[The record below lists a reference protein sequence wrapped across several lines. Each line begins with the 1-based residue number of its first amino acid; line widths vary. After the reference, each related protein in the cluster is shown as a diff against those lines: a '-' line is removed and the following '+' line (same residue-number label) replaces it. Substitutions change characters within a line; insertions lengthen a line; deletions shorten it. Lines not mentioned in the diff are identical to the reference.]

1 MTVCAYI
8 KECVNVKLIDGR
20 LSGKLADGC
29 LLGPSCALCKWRRL
43 GDSARP
49 LTIKEWV
56 RVFRGRE
63 WS

>member
-1 MTVCAYI
+1 MPSLPADAC
-8 KECVNVKLIDGR
+8 
-20 LSGKLADGC
+20 LS
-29 LLGPSCALCKWRRL
+29 GPSCALCLWRRL

-63 WS
+63 G